1 MIMMMM
7 LMKTLFNE
15 SETVTACASNI
26 IIKLVTRTIQNAAQD
41 RLLSPDIVQFR
52 SACLRT
58 EIFLREL
65 TL

>member
-1 MIMMMM
+1 M

>member
-15 SETVTACASNI
+15 CETVTACASNI